1 MPSLRRSYAA
11 TVASALSA
19 GSSGN
24 VATDNAG
31 EIACTAFGLYLDRQ
45 AVRVR
50 GSAEHEAADD
60 GMCASC

>member
-19 GSSGN
+19 GSSDN

-50 GSAEHEAADD
+50 GSAEHEAAD
-60 GMCASC
+60 GIPFF